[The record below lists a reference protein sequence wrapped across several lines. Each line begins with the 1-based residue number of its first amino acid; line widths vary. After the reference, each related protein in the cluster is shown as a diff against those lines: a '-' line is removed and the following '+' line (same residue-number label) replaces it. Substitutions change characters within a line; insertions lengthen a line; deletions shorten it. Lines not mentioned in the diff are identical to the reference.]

1 MDSSAQKKSLGIVG
15 LGAFGR
21 FMAKHLSPWFEVR
34 GYDRRADHPDGAA
47 RGEAGYRTVSLAEAA
62 SSDIVVFAVPLD
74 ALADALA
81 DAAPYIRPGA
91 LVMDVTSVKVRPAA
105 LLPRLLPEYV
115 DILCTHPLFGPQ
127 SGRNGIAGLRMA
139 LCPIRIS
146 DARYYGVC
154 DFLTE
159 KLGLLVLRTDPDKHD
174 REMAKVQAM
183 SHFLSRAVKEIGFEP
198 SLMATKAYEKLQE
211 FSSIV
216 LSDSWDL
223 FLTIQN
229 GNPYA
234 GEMRARLMC
243 EMERLEQKLDEG
255 ARATRESVTTR
266 SRRQA
271 VPAY

>member
-1 MDSSAQKKSLGIVG
+1 MNSSATRKTLGIVG

-21 FMAKHLSPWFEVR
+21 FMARHLSPWFDVA
-34 GYDRRADHPDGAA
+34 GYDRFAPASAADGAEWRIA
-47 RGEAGYRTVSLAEAA
+47 AMAETA
-62 SSDIVVFAVPLD
+62 SSDLVVFAVPLD

-81 DAAPYIRPGA
+81 EAAPHLRPGT
-91 LVMDVTSVKVRPAA
+91 LVMDVTSVKVKPAM
-105 LLPRLLPEYV
+105 LLPRLLPQHV

-127 SGRNGIAGLRMA
+127 SGKSGIAGMRMA
-139 LCPIRIS
+139 LCPIRIP

-198 SLMATKAYEKLQE
+198 SSMATRAYEKLQE
-211 FSSIV
+211 FSAIV

-234 GEMRARLMC
+234 GEMRARLML
-243 EMERLEQKLDEG
+243 ELEKLERKLAENDKA
-255 ARATRESVTTR
+255 ARGRIS
-266 SRRQA
+266 
-271 VPAY
+271 PPP